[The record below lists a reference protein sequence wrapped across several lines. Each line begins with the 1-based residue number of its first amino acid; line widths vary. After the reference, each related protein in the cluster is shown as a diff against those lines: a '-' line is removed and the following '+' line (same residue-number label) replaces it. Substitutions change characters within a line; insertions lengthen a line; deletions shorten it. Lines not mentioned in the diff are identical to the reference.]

1 MTTLRQV
8 VNVVE
13 TLYPLR
19 YAESWDAPGLIV
31 GEPGAD
37 VGLVEVSADPTKSL
51 KN

>member
-31 GEPGAD
+31 GEP
-37 VGLVEVSADPTKSL
+37 VPTSDWSHSPRTPPWR
-51 KN
+51 

>member
-19 YAESWDAPGLIV
+19 YAESLGRARPDRR
-31 GEPGAD
+31 
-37 VGLVEVSADPTKSL
+37 
-51 KN
+51 